1 MSPANGQVEVGFFN
15 RLIETRPTVSRSVR
29 RCYRGGLEGTMA
41 GIPKSG
47 VADKI
52 REIDGQESHGKSDT
66 MASNHNSGAE
76 EKIRDVR
83 DQESNSMSDWG
94 KSDRIR
100 KIERLLVIY
109 GGQKECQAEHKEDQ
123 AEHKEGPAEHKEGQ
137 AEQNGGRAQQNGGQS
152 EHNGGQA
159 EQNGGRAQQNEGQSE
174 QNGGQG
180 KVLIMKLTAC
190 RRKPDE
196 QYTPEQWQ
204 FGLHNR
210 NVQASTTVT
219 SYPESEGM
227 KLRLAAACNLKPFT
241 WDTFCA
247 HVVDKPEKTMI
258 SYGLDHRVTIFNRKE
273 VQYLLTLDAL
283 TLLLVLTRHVL
294 GSSELVNILAK
305 DTKAMDSLLL
315 PKMPSSNM
323 PPSNMPLE
331 SSSMP
336 SSYMPPSTMPLESS
350 NMPLEPS
357 NMSFIG
363 LSDDLFLLENQVPM
377 ALLTKVMNKCS
388 EILNDQKKPFSPQKL
403 LDSSLKAIAKQMCL
417 SVFTG
422 PTIDKEE
429 LEASI
434 EAKFPVGELEK
445 CAHIFSCAYRILC
458 TPTTS
463 VVKQPGSAS
472 FYQQLL
478 AMFGFDS
485 QNATKSHLVCATN
498 SGAHQKPDNP
508 SERSP
513 DERLIDI
520 SSTSKTG
527 EHEEHQDH
535 ILKSATKLKKAGIR
549 FKACR
554 GTRRKREGHEEH
566 QDNIFKSATKLKKAG
581 IPIIACCGMLDKV
594 DFEDGCLY
602 LPIVILEDRTESYF
616 RNLTMYEMFDETDL
630 LWRGGDRPF
639 TNYIQLMGQL
649 IKKKEDVEHLIDKGV
664 IVNGLVTIE
673 NAFDMWNKL
682 QKGLPNT
689 PYSKCYQHIV
699 SEVNEKCKSTV
710 SVVRTEFYELFCS
723 RPWLV
728 IGALTAIVVTLA
740 TLVQIYTAII
750 GSDRMLPRFPSGG

>member
-1 MSPANGQVEVGFFN
+1 MSPANGQVEVGFSN
-15 RLIETRPTVSRSVR
+15 RLIETRPTVSRSVWC
-29 RCYRGGLEGTMA
+29 CYRGGLEDTMA

-47 VADKI
+47 VAEKI
-52 REIDGQESHGKSDT
+52 SEIDEQESHGKSDT

-76 EKIRDVR
+76 EKICDVR
-83 DQESNSMSDWG
+83 DQESNSMSNWG
-94 KSDRIR
+94 KSERIQ
-100 KIERLLVIY
+100 KIKRSLVVY
-109 GGQKECQAEHKEDQ
+109 GDQNEGQDEHKDGQ
-123 AEHKEGPAEHKEGQ
+123 DEHKEGQ
-137 AEQNGGRAQQNGGQS
+137 AEQNGGRA
-152 EHNGGQA
+152 
-159 EQNGGRAQQNEGQSE
+159 EQNGD
-174 QNGGQG
+174 QG

-196 QYTPEQWQ
+196 QYTPEQWR

-210 NVQASTTVT
+210 DVQASTTVT
-219 SYPESEGM
+219 SYAESESM

-247 HVVDKPEKTMI
+247 HVVNDPKGTMS

-273 VQYLLTLDAL
+273 VQYLLTIDAL
-283 TLLLVLTRHVL
+283 TLLLVLTRHVI
-294 GSSELVNILAK
+294 GSSELVDILAK

-315 PKMPSSNM
+315 PKMQSSNMQSSNMPSSNM
-323 PPSNMPLE
+323 Q
-331 SSSMP
+331 
-336 SSYMPPSTMPLESS
+336 
-350 NMPLEPS
+350 
-357 NMSFIG
+357 FIG

-422 PTIDKEE
+422 PTSDKEKF
-429 LEASI
+429 EASI
-434 EAKFPVGELEK
+434 EAKFLVGELEK

-458 TPTTS
+458 TPTTR
-463 VVKQPGSAS
+463 VVKRNRHKQSGATTTNSRPS
-472 FYQQLL
+472 FYQHLL

-485 QNATKSHLVCATN
+485 QNATKSHLFGATK
-498 SGAHQKPDNP
+498 SGAQQKPDNP
-508 SERSP
+508 SERSL
-513 DERLIDI
+513 DERRIYI
-520 SSTSKTG
+520 RPTSKTR
-527 EHEEHQDH
+527 EHEEHEEEPEEYEEEPEEHEEHEDN
-535 ILKSATKLKKAGIR
+535 ILKSATTLKKAGIR
-549 FKACR
+549 IK
-554 GTRRKREGHEEH
+554 E
-566 QDNIFKSATKLKKAG
+566 S
-581 IPIIACCGMLDKV
+581 CGMLDKV
-594 DFEDGCLY
+594 AFKDGCLY

-630 LWRGGDRPF
+630 LWRRGDRPF

-649 IKKKEDVEHLIDKGV
+649 IKEKEDVEHLIDKRV

-689 PYSKCYQHIV
+689 PYSKRYQLIV
-699 SEVNEKCKSTV
+699 DEVNKKCKSTV
-710 SVVRTEFYELFCS
+710 GTLRTEFYELFCS

-740 TLVQIYTAII
+740 TLVQTYTAII
-750 GSDRMLPRFPSGG
+750 GSDKMLPRFPGGG